1 MFFSS
6 ICSART
12 LLLSSSTIAPILSKT
27 AAAASGSLGSG
38 CEFLGDQLSRSSHGS
53 CFMLSLPS
61 RLPSLW
67 LEKLQTAMVVV
78 LDADMIIHGPI
89 APWELTAE
97 KGKAYCSV
105 CREYYCYYFSPSS
118 DEHCFAIAFC
128 ILIFLSV

>member
-1 MFFSS
+1 
-6 ICSART
+6 
-12 LLLSSSTIAPILSKT
+12 
-27 AAAASGSLGSG
+27 
-38 CEFLGDQLSRSSHGS
+38 
-53 CFMLSLPS
+53 MLSLPS

-67 LEKLQTAMVVV
+67 LEKLQTAMVVI

-105 CREYYCYYFSPSS
+105 YREYYCYYFSPSS

>member
-1 MFFSS
+1 MVGPEGSPCYEGYSYLLELLWWVGFITSL
-6 ICSART
+6 
-12 LLLSSSTIAPILSKT
+12 LLLSLFGVAIATIEPSSY
-27 AAAASGSLGSG
+27 
-38 CEFLGDQLSRSSHGS
+38 
-53 CFMLSLPS
+53 LPPP
-61 RLPSLW
+61 LPQFCRKQQQQPLA
-67 LEKLQTAMVVV
+67 LLAQDVRVVV